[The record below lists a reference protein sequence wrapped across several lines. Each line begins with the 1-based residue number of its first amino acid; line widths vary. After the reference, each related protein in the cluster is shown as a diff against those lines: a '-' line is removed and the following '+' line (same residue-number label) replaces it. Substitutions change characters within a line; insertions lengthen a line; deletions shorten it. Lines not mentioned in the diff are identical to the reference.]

1 MLLFLPTMSFWLFLS
16 KKDNLGAKV
25 IKIMEIIVVFLNF
38 LLFYWNIFVILRQL
52 FKIRNNMCTNLQVVV
67 LKHLADGE
75 QHEEAPAGLTDAQ
88 YSVALSELKAYD
100 MVKVNV
106 DEVGEVIS
114 SQIKTKGRAALD
126 NWKSLEIAMLNHI
139 LEEKKLTKYSYEILV
154 YYKKNTEKL
163 KNIFE
168 GEKTDREILAIA
180 KSLSKLKL
188 LAYKRDSPDLYITD
202 EGLQLL
208 DDIEYLLDKERA
220 TWYERKSMENSH
232 DSVTNHIIHL
242 DPKSRKNMKKFIITT
257 YNYGYYKDE
266 NGKPYNLEDVMN
278 AYALFFGDDK
288 FKDYSSMVNKS
299 GELENKE
306 LIDELL
312 PIFYNSV
319 PDVISFLEEIDGIS
333 NNPEIV
339 KVAADYVNNRKIS
352 KQSSRS
358 DLWKVLNEHGLYKPS
373 LTNWCNYINKSI

>member
-1 MLLFLPTMSFWLFLS
+1 MF
-16 KKDNLGAKV
+16 
-25 IKIMEIIVVFLNF
+25 
-38 LLFYWNIFVILRQL
+38 
-52 FKIRNNMCTNLQVVV
+52 TNLQVVV

-75 QHEEAPAGLTDAQ
+75 QHKEVPAGLTDAQ
-88 YSVALSELKAYD
+88 FRVALSELKACD

-126 NWKSLEIAMLNHI
+126 NWKSLEKAMLNHI

-168 GEKTDREILAIA
+168 GEKTNREIVAIA
-180 KSLSKLKL
+180 KSLLKLKL
-188 LAYKRDSPDLYITD
+188 LAYKRDAPDLYTTD

-208 DDIEYLLDKERA
+208 DDIGYLLDKERA
-220 TWYERKSMENSH
+220 IWNESMTMENTH
-232 DSVTNHIIHL
+232 DSVTNNIIHL
-242 DPKSRKNMKKFIITT
+242 DPKSRKNMMKLVITT

-278 AYALFFGDDK
+278 AYALFLGDDK
-288 FKDYSSMVNKS
+288 FKDYSSLVNKS
-299 GELENKE
+299 GELEDKE

-319 PDVISFLEEIDGIS
+319 PDVISFLGEIDGIS

-352 KQSSRS
+352 EQSSRS
-358 DLWKVLNEHGLYKPS
+358 DLWKVLNEHGLYKPT
-373 LTNWCNYINKSI
+373 LTNWCNY

>member
-1 MLLFLPTMSFWLFLS
+1 MF
-16 KKDNLGAKV
+16 
-25 IKIMEIIVVFLNF
+25 
-38 LLFYWNIFVILRQL
+38 
-52 FKIRNNMCTNLQVVV
+52 TNLQVVV

-126 NWKSLEIAMLNHI
+126 DLESLEKAMLNHI
-139 LEEKKLTKYSYEILV
+139 LEKKKLTKYSYEILV

-168 GEKTDREILAIA
+168 GEKTNREILAIA

-188 LAYKRDSPDLYITD
+188 LAHKRDSPDLYTTD

-208 DDIEYLLDKERA
+208 EDIDYLLDKERD
-220 TWYERKSMENSH
+220 TWYESKSMENTH
-232 DSVTNHIIHL
+232 DCVTNNIIHL
-242 DPKSRKNMKKFIITT
+242 DPKSRKNMMKFIITT
-257 YNYGYYKDE
+257 CKNGYYKDE

-278 AYALFFGDDK
+278 AYALFLGDDK
-288 FKDYSSMVNKS
+288 FKDYSSMVKES
-299 GELENKE
+299 GELEDKE

-312 PIFYNSV
+312 PIFYNIV
-319 PDVISFLEEIDGIS
+319 PDVISFLEEIDGI
-333 NNPEIV
+333 NKNPEIV
-339 KVAADYVNNRKIS
+339 RVAATYVKDNKIS
-352 KQSSRS
+352 DESCRS
-358 DLWKVLNEHGLYKPS
+358 DLYNVLHKYGLYKPS
-373 LTNWCNYINKSI
+373 LSNWCTYIKIYL

>member
-1 MLLFLPTMSFWLFLS
+1 MEYIFS
-16 KKDNLGAKV
+16 KLKV
-25 IKIMEIIVVFLNF
+25 
-38 LLFYWNIFVILRQL
+38 R
-52 FKIRNNMCTNLQVVV
+52 V
-67 LKHLADGE
+67 LEHLADGE

-88 YSVALSELKAYD
+88 YSVALSELKACD

-126 NWKSLEIAMLNHI
+126 NWKSLEKAMLNHI

-168 GEKTDREILAIA
+168 GEKTNREIHAIA
-180 KSLSKLKL
+180 KSLLKLKL
-188 LAYKRDSPDLYITD
+188 LARERDTPDLYTTD

-220 TWYERKSMENSH
+220 TWYESKSMENTH
-232 DSVTNHIIHL
+232 DSVTNNIIHL
-242 DPKSRKNMKKFIITT
+242 DPKRRKNMKKFIITT
-257 YNYGYYKDE
+257 CNYGYYKDE

-278 AYALFFGDDK
+278 AYALFLGDDK
-288 FKDYSSMVNKS
+288 LKDYSSMVNKS

-306 LIDELL
+306 LINELL

-352 KQSSRS
+352 KQSSRNN
-358 DLWKVLNEHGLYKPS
+358 LWKVLNKYGLYEPS
-373 LTNWCNYINKSI
+373 LSNWCNYINKDI

>member
-1 MLLFLPTMSFWLFLS
+1 ML
-16 KKDNLGAKV
+16 
-25 IKIMEIIVVFLNF
+25 
-38 LLFYWNIFVILRQL
+38 
-52 FKIRNNMCTNLQVVV
+52 TNLQVVV

-88 YSVALSELKAYD
+88 FKVALSELKACD

-126 NWKSLEIAMLNHI
+126 NWESLEKAMLNHI

-168 GEKTDREILAIA
+168 GEKTNREILAIA
-180 KSLSKLKL
+180 KSLLKLKL
-188 LAYKRDSPDLYITD
+188 LACERDTHDLYTTD

-220 TWYERKSMENSH
+220 TWYESKSMENTH
-232 DSVTNHIIHL
+232 DSVTNNIIHL

-257 YNYGYYKDE
+257 CNYGFYKDE

-278 AYALFFGDDK
+278 AYALFLGDDK
-288 FKDYSSMVNKS
+288 FKDYSSLVNKS
-299 GELENKE
+299 GELEDKE

-319 PDVISFLEEIDGIS
+319 PDVISFLGEIDGIS

-352 KQSSRS
+352 EQSSRS
-358 DLWKVLNEHGLYKPS
+358 DLWKVLKKHGLYKPS
-373 LTNWCNYINKSI
+373 YSNWCNYINKDIYNTLLILM

>member
-1 MLLFLPTMSFWLFLS
+1 
-16 KKDNLGAKV
+16 
-25 IKIMEIIVVFLNF
+25 MEIIVFFLIF

-52 FKIRNNMCTNLQVVV
+52 FKIRNNMFTNLQVVV

-88 YSVALSELKAYD
+88 FRVALSELKACD

-126 NWKSLEIAMLNHI
+126 NWKSLEKAMLNHI

-168 GEKTDREILAIA
+168 GEKTNREIFAIA
-180 KSLSKLKL
+180 KSLLKLKL
-188 LAYKRDSPDLYITD
+188 LAYERDTPDLYTTD

-220 TWYERKSMENSH
+220 TWYESKSMENSH
-232 DSVTNHIIHL
+232 DSVTNNIIHL

-257 YNYGYYKDE
+257 CNYGYYKDE

-278 AYALFFGDDK
+278 AYALFLGDDK
-288 FKDYSSMVNKS
+288 LKDYSSMVNKS

-319 PDVISFLEEIDGIS
+319 PDVISFLGEIDGIS

-352 KQSSRS
+352 EQSSRS
-358 DLWKVLNEHGLYKPS
+358 DLWKVLKKHGLYKPS
-373 LTNWCNYINKSI
+373 YSNWCNYIKKDI

>member
-1 MLLFLPTMSFWLFLS
+1 MLLFLPTMSLAFLNN
-16 KKDNLGAKV
+16 KDNLGAKV
-25 IKIMEIIVVFLNF
+25 IKIMEIIVFFLIF

-52 FKIRNNMCTNLQVVV
+52 FKIRNNMFTNLQVVV

-88 YSVALSELKAYD
+88 FRVALSELKACD

-126 NWKSLEIAMLNHI
+126 NWKSLEKAMLNHI

-168 GEKTDREILAIA
+168 GEKTNREILAIA
-180 KSLSKLKL
+180 KSLLKLKL
-188 LAYKRDSPDLYITD
+188 LACERDTPDLYTTD

-220 TWYERKSMENSH
+220 TWYESKSMENTH
-232 DSVTNHIIHL
+232 DSVTNNIIHL

-257 YNYGYYKDE
+257 CNYGFYKDE

-278 AYALFFGDDK
+278 AYALFLGDDK
-288 FKDYSSMVNKS
+288 FKDYSSLVNKS
-299 GELENKE
+299 GELEDKE

-319 PDVISFLEEIDGIS
+319 PDVISFLGEIDGIS

-352 KQSSRS
+352 EQSSRS
-358 DLWKVLNEHGLYKPS
+358 DLWKVLKKHGLYKPS
-373 LTNWCNYINKSI
+373 YSNWCNYINKDI

>member
-1 MLLFLPTMSFWLFLS
+1 
-16 KKDNLGAKV
+16 
-25 IKIMEIIVVFLNF
+25 MEIIVVFLIF
-38 LLFYWNIFVILRQL
+38 LLFYWNIFVILRKKYRIMEYIFSKKKL
-52 FKIRNNMCTNLQVVV
+52 VV

-106 DEVGEVIS
+106 DEVGEVVS
-114 SQIKTKGRAALD
+114 SQIKIKGLAALD
-126 NWKSLEIAMLNHI
+126 DLESLEKAMLNHI
-139 LEEKKLTKYSYEILV
+139 LEKKKLTKYSYEILV

-168 GEKTDREILAIA
+168 GEKTNREIVAIA

-188 LAYKRDSPDLYITD
+188 LAHKRDSPDLYTTD

-220 TWYERKSMENSH
+220 TWYESKSMENSH

-278 AYALFFGDDK
+278 AYALFLGDDK

-299 GELENKE
+299 GELEDKE

-358 DLWKVLNEHGLYKPS
+358 DLWKVLNEHGLYKPT
-373 LTNWCNYINKSI
+373 LTNWCNYINKDI